1 MQSAVKN
8 YIQTQVSTTT
18 QGDLVIMLFDAAL
31 KYLHQA
37 KEKIVEKNYAQK
49 GILISKALDILAEL
63 QGSLNINKGGEL
75 ADRLQKLYFFCS
87 SRLLTANLKM
97 DITKI
102 DEVVGILSGLREAFS
117 EANTLVTT
125 KAVPTTATQATRTG
139 VSASAALGLSHVGG
153 STATMPI
160 GGLAPQTVA
169 GRYAAAPT
177 ARPTAVPPI
186 RPVAATTIRPTA
198 APTNQPATAPITAA
212 ATDPAAPMPT
222 PRQELP
228 VASAMPPQNAQRAEE
243 PDDQLSLEAAQASR
257 PTVSPVRRVM
267 AAYGASRPN
276 G

>member
-49 GILISKALDILAEL
+49 GILISKAMDILAEL
-63 QGSLNINKGGEL
+63 QGSLNINKGGDL

-117 EANTLVTT
+117 EANARVTT

-139 VSASAALGLSHVGG
+139 VSTGTSLGLTHLSG

-177 ARPTAVPPI
+177 ARPAAVPTA
-186 RPVAATTIRPTA
+186 RPAAAPVTVAATTA
-198 APTNQPATAPITAA
+198 DLHGLPA
-212 ATDPAAPMPT
+212 

-228 VASAMPPQNAQRAEE
+228 VASAIQPPIAELADE
-243 PDDQLSLEAAQASR
+243 PEDDLSLEAAQVAR

>member
-160 GGLAPQTVA
+160 GGLAPQAVA

-177 ARPTAVPPI
+177 TRPAATPLARP
-186 RPVAATTIRPTA
+186 AAMPTA
-198 APTNQPATAPITAA
+198 QPAAAPVIAA
-212 ATDPAAPMPT
+212 APAADLTAQPPA

-228 VASAMPPQNAQRAEE
+228 VASAIPPQIAELADE
-243 PDDQLSLEAAQASR
+243 PDEALSLEAAQASR